1 MAAGSCGASREAA
14 LCCAAFT
21 RLWSRLLSLKHM
33 KNAIPTAHMMAGK
46 VMDKEMILKTWRL
59 PLDSLP
65 LSANHVQKSFLMSI
79 FIEIGGSVH
88 AFLSSNIF

>member
-1 MAAGSCGASREAA
+1 
-14 LCCAAFT
+14 
-21 RLWSRLLSLKHM
+21 M

-79 FIEIGGSVH
+79 FIEIE
-88 AFLSSNIF
+88 